1 MADRAHVASSLL
13 FGLTALRAHSIGA
26 DELLVALGPWLQNS
40 TASLS
45 RIMVEQGILNKKSL
59 AKVGALVN
67 EQLNQW
73 DAQFES
79 GRGWLDGCS
88 QIPDCREQTSDHE
101 MSVTQS
107 HAGAAKLRDPQAQNQ
122 TTACS
127 DGRYQTSEQ
136 RFQVVRQLARG
147 GLGTIFIA
155 HDEGLDREVALKQIQ
170 DHRADDPTSRSRFL
184 LEARITGALEH
195 PGIVPIYALGADNN
209 GRPYYAM
216 RLIKGKSLKQV
227 IEDFHADRGLDRK
240 SGAHAIELRKL
251 LRHFLDVCNA
261 VEYAHGRG
269 VLHRD
274 LKPSNIM
281 VGAYGETLVVDWGLA
296 KLLARAGDFESFTT
310 SSLVPGSPRLSAET
324 LPGSKIGTPE
334 YMSPEQAAGELE
346 QIGPAA
352 DIYGLGA
359 TLYFLLTG
367 KTAIQRGNQQL
378 ALEAA
383 RTGEF
388 VPPRAIDPSIPRAL
402 ESVCLKAMALRP
414 EDRYRSSLA
423 LAVDLERWMA
433 DEPVSALS
441 EPMTERA
448 RRWVR
453 RHRTA
458 SSTVAASFLVAM
470 LGLLAIMVIL
480 RRSNWDLM
488 QSNVRLNQANTE
500 LLASRDRERTRFD
513 LAMES
518 IKKFHTG
525 VTEDFLL
532 QQKQFEPLRT
542 KLLTEAR
549 DSYAKLRAL
558 LAGQTDRHSR
568 ALLVKALLE
577 FGRLTRTIGSKEEAL
592 TIHEQS
598 LAICRELAST
608 DGSQAEDE
616 ADEGRIL
623 LAIGVLQGETG
634 VLDEAIKSIEHARTI
649 FDALVHGKPAMT
661 TLQRELANCHNTL
674 AFFLKDKGMQREAVA
689 SFERSLTIMN
699 ALARTDPREFR
710 FQSDIAAI
718 QNNIAGLLEWT
729 SKPDE
734 ALEWYERAKTI
745 EETLVKEKPK
755 TAAYAHGLA
764 KTLINIGD
772 TQVRIAKP
780 VEAIKAYERAR
791 AILATLTEQNPNV
804 TQFQSDLARTH
815 NGMGSILSESGKTV
829 EALAS
834 FEQAKVI
841 REDLVR
847 NNPKTTQ
854 FQGDLAASCNNIGN
868 ELVALRKPTEAIES
882 FHRGQAILQELV
894 KANTDLYEYHDALAL
909 SHHNLANLQVT
920 MDKRA
925 DALASFEQARS
936 IWEDLIRR
944 YPSHA
949 QFGNSLATSL
959 GIAGLFR
966 IRIGEKEHGR
976 SNLRAALA
984 IMQSAPTQSSAEL
997 YNQACFQAI
1006 LSSTTPQPGTA
1017 ATKAEAREDADRA
1030 MIALRRVV
1038 ASGFKAATL
1047 LRTDS
1052 DLNCLRSRADFQCL
1066 LMDAEF
1072 PTEPFAR

>member
-1 MADRAHVASSLL
+1 
-13 FGLTALRAHSIGA
+13 
-26 DELLVALGPWLQNS
+26 
-40 TASLS
+40 
-45 RIMVEQGILNKKSL
+45 
-59 AKVGALVN
+59 
-67 EQLNQW
+67 
-73 DAQFES
+73 
-79 GRGWLDGCS
+79 
-88 QIPDCREQTSDHE
+88 
-101 MSVTQS
+101 
-107 HAGAAKLRDPQAQNQ
+107 
-122 TTACS
+122 
-127 DGRYQTSEQ
+127 
-136 RFQVVRQLARG
+136 
-147 GLGTIFIA
+147 
-155 HDEGLDREVALKQIQ
+155 VALKQIQ
-170 DHRADDPTSRSRFL
+170 DQRADDPTSRTRFL
-184 LEARITGALEH
+184 LEAKITGALEH
-195 PGIVPIYALGADNN
+195 PGIVPIYALGVDVD

-216 RLIKGKSLKQV
+216 RLIKGKTLKEV
-227 IEDFHADRGLDRK
+227 IEDFHSDRGIDRK
-240 SGAHAIELRKL
+240 PGGDSIELRKL

-261 VEYAHGRG
+261 IEYAHGRG

-281 VGAYGETLVVDWGLA
+281 IGEYGETLVVDWGLA
-296 KLLARAGDFESFTT
+296 KVVTPAGDAESFTEYT
-310 SSLVPGSPRLSAET
+310 LATGSPTISAET
-324 LPGSKIGTPE
+324 LPGSKMGTPE
-334 YMSPEQAAGELE
+334 FMSPEQAAGGLE
-346 QIGPAA
+346 QLGPAT
-352 DIYGLGA
+352 DIYSLGA

-367 KTAIQRGNQQL
+367 KTAIERGNQQL

-423 LAVDLERWMA
+423 LANDLERWMA

-532 QQKQFEPLRT
+532 QEKQFEPLRT

-549 DSYAKLRAL
+549 ESYAKLRAL

-674 AFFLKDKGMQREAVA
+674 AFFLKDKGMHREAVA

-699 ALARTDPREFR
+699 ALARIDPREFR

-734 ALEWYERAKTI
+734 ALEWYERAKTS
-745 EETLVKEKPK
+745 EETLVKENPK

-791 AILATLTEQNPNV
+791 AILAVLTVQNPNV

-834 FEQAKVI
+834 FEEAKVI

-909 SHHNLANLQVT
+909 GHHNLANLQVT

-1052 DLNCLRSRADFQCL
+1052 DLNGLRSRADFQCL

-1072 PTEPFAR
+1072 PAEPFAR